1 MKKHLEIAGLVK
13 QSVLDYPDKLC
24 ATIFLQGCNFRCHYC
39 QNPTLIPMQKKCLSC
54 TNLDPETM
62 NCRLNPNFSEGFAT
76 EGAKSS

>member
-1 MKKHLEIAGLVK
+1 
-13 QSVLDYPDKLC
+13 
-24 ATIFLQGCNFRCHYC
+24 
-39 QNPTLIPMQKKCLSC
+39 LIPMQKKCLSC